1 MASRKDEKERLREA
15 RLRAEAEEARSQR
28 VRALRLKLL
37 GAVGAALLALG
48 VVFAVSVGGERGA
61 SSAKGG
67 GGRGGGDYA
76 FAVGS
81 PGPGESA
88 PTLKLPATN
97 GRTYDLAARRG
108 KRVLLYFQ
116 EGLGC
121 QPCWDQI
128 KDIERKPG
136 TLQALGI
143 DEMVS
148 ITGNDLANLRQK
160 TSDERIKTPVL
171 ADPGLGMS
179 TRWEANKFGMMGDSA
194 NGHSFI
200 VVGPDGRIEHR
211 ADYGGAPDY
220 TMYVPVRS
228 LLADL
233 RAGLRAK
240 GS

>member
-1 MASRKDEKERLREA
+1 MASRKEEKARLRQA
-15 RLRAEAEEARSQR
+15 RERAEAEQARR
-28 VRALRLKLL
+28 DRARTLRLKLGGAL
-37 GAVGAALLALG
+37 GAAVVALG
-48 VVFAVSVGGERGA
+48 VLFAVSVGGEGGSSKTEGQGA
-61 SSAKGG
+61 S
-67 GGRGGGDYA
+67 GGGDYA

-81 PGPGESA
+81 PGPGQPA
-88 PTLKLPATN
+88 PALKLPSTA
-97 GRTYDLAARRG
+97 GGTYDLAARRG

-136 TLQALGI
+136 TLKALGI
-143 DEMVS
+143 DEMVT

-160 TSDERIKTPVL
+160 ASDERIKTPVL
-171 ADPGLGMS
+171 ADPDLPMS
-179 TRWEANKFGMMGDSA
+179 AKWEANKYGMMGDSA

-220 TMYVPVRS
+220 TMYVPVGS
-228 LLADL
+228 LVADL

-240 GS
+240 AS

>member
-1 MASRKDEKERLREA
+1 MASRKEEKERLRQE
-15 RLRAEAEEARSQR
+15 RLRAEADEARSQR
-28 VRALRLKLL
+28 ARALRLKLL
-37 GAVGAALLALG
+37 GAVGAAIVALG

-67 GGRGGGDYA
+67 AASAGGDHA

-81 PGPGESA
+81 PGPGKPA
-88 PTLKLPATN
+88 PMLKLPATS
-97 GRTYDLAARRG
+97 GRSYDLASRRG

-136 TLQALGI
+136 TLAALGI

-148 ITGNDLANLRQK
+148 ITGNDLSNLRQK
-160 TSDERIKTPVL
+160 ASDEGIKTPLL

-179 TRWEANKFGMMGDSA
+179 ARWEANKFGMMGDSA

-228 LLADL
+228 LVADL
-233 RAGLRAK
+233 RAGMRAK
-240 GS
+240 AS